1 MSDQLPMFPQTTS
14 EDTFNVT
21 GSPAS
26 ESGATLPDSP
36 DGRTMNPSGQ
46 PLVHASRSA
55 RPANGKGKKT
65 RATYGPSF
73 FESRES
79 ADLSYSLANRLR
91 VLTDSLGSTMYT
103 LTWKA
108 WRTPAGRSIPA
119 LRASARRI
127 SASACTGWP
136 TPRDRLA
143 GPDFAIAN
151 REGSGGES
159 LETVAQL
166 SGWPTPQA
174 RDWKS
179 GETGGA
185 PLDHNAR
192 PLSEVATLAGW
203 PTPQARDFRSGGEDR
218 IGHPDHS
225 NNLNDFAL
233 LAGWATPNVP
243 NGGRISGNPE
253 DIGRKRDGS
262 KAQIGLENQ
271 AKLAG
276 WAMPRAEDAESA
288 GTRHSRQVADTLTA
302 QARLVSVDP
311 SAASGETAI
320 GYSLGRNGW
329 EIRPASGPLNPA
341 FSRWLMGLPP
351 EYCDCAVT
359 AMQSSPRKRRRGS
372 K

>member
-1 MSDQLPMFPQTTS
+1 MSDQLPMFTPTMFEGTP
-14 EDTFNVT
+14 NAT
-21 GSPAS
+21 GSPVLQ
-26 ESGATLPDSP
+26 SGATLPDSP
-36 DGRTMNPSGQ
+36 DGLTMNPCG
-46 PLVHASRSA
+46 PPPAPASRSA
-55 RPANGKGKKT
+55 RPAKGKGRTT

-91 VLTDSLGSTMYT
+91 ALTDSLGSTMYT

-136 TPRDRLA
+136 TPRGRTA

-179 GETGGA
+179 GETGGT

-203 PTPQARDFRSGGEDR
+203 
-218 IGHPDHS
+218 
-225 NNLNDFAL
+225 
-233 LAGWATPNVP
+233 ATPSLP
-243 NGGRISGNPE
+243 GGGRISGNPE
-253 DIGRKRDGS
+253 DIGKKLDGS
-262 KAQIGLENQ
+262 KAQIGLESQ
-271 AKLAG
+271 ARLAG
-276 WAMPRAEDAESA
+276 WATPMAGSPATENYSA
-288 GTRHSRQVADTLTA
+288 AGNTDSSRLTTEMV
-302 QARLVSVDP
+302 RWPVDP
-311 SAASGETAI
+311 STASGQTVI
-320 GYSLGRNGW
+320 GYLLGPNGW
-329 EIRPASGPLNPA
+329 EIRPASGQLNAA
-341 FSRWLMGLPP
+341 FSRWLIGLPP
-351 EYCDCAVT
+351 EFCDCAVT
-359 AMQSSPRKRRRGS
+359 AMQSLPRKRRRGS
-372 K
+372 GASEKSST